1 MKFNIV
7 AACAALSLSVS
18 LGGVAFADG
27 RVTATL
33 EAPQAHA
40 KFIAAHAV
48 WICDGAACVAGTAPD
63 DSAGL
68 TGCKDLAKKVGRLSA
83 YAGEGRALDEK
94 ALAKCNAVAA
104 TPAPI
109 GTASR

>member
-1 MKFNIV
+1 MKFNL
-7 AACAALSLSVS
+7 ATACAALSLSVS
-18 LGGVAFADG
+18 FGGAALADG

-33 EAPQAHA
+33 EAPQSHA

-48 WICDGAACVAGTAPD
+48 WNCDGASCVAGEAPD

-68 TGCKDLAKKVGRLSA
+68 SGCKELAKKVGRLSA
-83 YAGEGRALDEK
+83 YAGETKALDEK
-94 ALAKCNAVAA
+94 SLAKCNAVAA